1 MALSFVL
8 VPSGNSSVMSTA
20 TTVPPTFELEGDHAR
35 ATLKRTGRA
44 RLARDSFERF
54 RSADGFSHARGLAF
68 QIMLT
73 VFPALIAVVGL
84 TIDLDQQNLKDLI
97 EQTITGIAPGPAGQV
112 LTDAF
117 KQGSDAASG
126 PSTAVIV
133 GVGAALIAATGAM
146 GQIERGGNR
155 IYGIESDRGT
165 LAKYLT
171 AFVLAVTVG
180 VLIMVAFVTL
190 VAGSAIGEAG
200 SATGWSDNAV
210 TVWNVARW
218 PVVLVLVL
226 GSFSLL
232 FKRAPRRRQPSMS
245 WLISGAI
252 VTVVLWLL
260 FTGGL
265 TLYLAASKEFGN
277 TYGPIA
283 GIIGLLLWSL
293 LTSLAVFLGLA
304 FAAQLEAVRAG
315 VPEPTIE
322 NEAREP
328 TASKEP
334 PEGFPGGSRVMGR
347 G

>member
-1 MALSFVL
+1 M
-8 VPSGNSSVMSTA
+8 GTA
-20 TTVPPTFELEGDHAR
+20 TTVPQTFELEGDDAR
-35 ATLKRTGRA
+35 ATLKSAGRW

-54 RSADGFSHARGLAF
+54 RAADGFSHARALAF

-73 VFPALIAVVGL
+73 AFPALIAVVGL
-84 TIDLDQQNLKDLI
+84 TIDLDQRNVRDLI
-97 EQTITGIAPGPAGQV
+97 EQTIRGIAPGSAGQL

-126 PSTAVIV
+126 PSTATIV
-133 GVGAALIAATGAM
+133 GVAAALVAATGVM

-180 VLIMVAFVTL
+180 ALIMVAFVL
-190 VAGSAIGEAG
+190 FIAGSAIGEAG

-210 TVWNVARW
+210 TIWNIARW
-218 PVVLVLVL
+218 PVVLILVL

-232 FKRAPRRRQPSMS
+232 FKKAPRRRQPSMS

-252 VTVVLWLL
+252 VTVVLWFL

-265 TLYLAASKEFGN
+265 TLYLTASKEFGD

-293 LTSLAVFLGLA
+293 LTSLALFLGLA

-315 VPEPTIE
+315 V
-322 NEAREP
+322 REP
-328 TASKEP
+328 ATENQDREIVSGKIQPATEQARS
-334 PEGFPGGSRVMGR
+334 
-347 G
+347 

>member
-1 MALSFVL
+1 
-8 VPSGNSSVMSTA
+8 MSTA
-20 TTVPPTFELEGDHAR
+20 TTVPQTFELEGDHAR
-35 ATLKRTGRA
+35 TTLKSTGRG

-54 RSADGFSHARGLAF
+54 RAADGFSHARGLAF

-73 VFPALIAVVGL
+73 AFPALIAVVGL

-97 EQTITGIAPGPAGQV
+97 QQTITGIAPGPAGQI

-133 GVGAALIAATGAM
+133 GAAAALIAAAGAM

-171 AFVLAVTVG
+171 ALVLAVTVG
-180 VLIMVAFVTL
+180 VLIMVAFVL
-190 VAGSAIGEAG
+190 LIAGSAIGEAG

-218 PVVLVLVL
+218 PAVLILAL
-226 GSFSLL
+226 ASFSLL
-232 FKRAPRRRQPSMS
+232 FKKAPRRRQPSMS

-265 TLYLAASKEFGN
+265 TLYLAASKEFGS

-315 VPEPTIE
+315 VREPATE
-322 NEAREP
+322 NEAREM
-328 TASKEP
+328 TAIERA
-334 PEGFPGGSRVMGR
+334 PGNQPR
-347 G
+347 GLSPDAQ

>member
-1 MALSFVL
+1 
-8 VPSGNSSVMSTA
+8 MSTA
-20 TTVPPTFELEGDHAR
+20 TPVPQTFELEGDDAR
-35 ATLKRTGRA
+35 ATLKSTGRW

-54 RSADGFSHARGLAF
+54 RAADGFSHSRGLAF

-73 VFPALIAVVGL
+73 AFPALIAIVGL

-97 EQTITGIAPGPAGQV
+97 QETISGIAPGPAGQI

-133 GVGAALIAATGAM
+133 GVAAALIAASGAM

-155 IYGIESDRGT
+155 IYGIESDRGA
-165 LAKYLT
+165 LAKYTT
-171 AFVLAVTVG
+171 ALVLAVTVG
-180 VLIMVAFVTL
+180 ALIMVAFVL
-190 VAGSAIGEAG
+190 FVAGSAIGDAG
-200 SATGWSDNAV
+200 SSTGWSDNAV
-210 TVWNVARW
+210 TIWNIARW
-218 PVVLVLVL
+218 PAVLILAL

-232 FKRAPRRRQPSMS
+232 FKKAPRRRQPSMS

-252 VTVVLWLL
+252 VTVVLWFL
-260 FTGGL
+260 FTGAL
-265 TLYLAASKEFGN
+265 TLYLTASQEFGN
-277 TYGPIA
+277 TYGPLA

-315 VPEPTIE
+315 IHEPATE
-322 NEAREP
+322 NEGREMDGATNQP
-328 TASKEP
+328 VSSGQA
-334 PEGFPGGSRVMGR
+334 GL
-347 G
+347 

>member
-1 MALSFVL
+1 
-8 VPSGNSSVMSTA
+8 MSTA
-20 TTVPPTFELEGDHAR
+20 TTVPQTFELEGDDAR
-35 ATLKRTGRA
+35 ATLKSTGRW

-54 RSADGFSHARGLAF
+54 RAADGFSHARALAF

-73 VFPALIAVVGL
+73 AFPALIAVVGL
-84 TIDLDQQNLKDLI
+84 TIDLDQQNVRDLI
-97 EQTITGIAPGPAGQV
+97 EQTIRGIAPGSVSQI

-126 PSTAVIV
+126 PSTATIV
-133 GVGAALIAATGAM
+133 GVAAALIAATGAM

-155 IYGIESDRGT
+155 IYGIQSDRGM

-171 AFVLAVTVG
+171 AFVLAASVG
-180 VLIMVAFVTL
+180 ALIMVAFVL
-190 VAGSAIGEAG
+190 FVAGSAIGNAG
-200 SATGWSDNAV
+200 SATGWSDTAV

-218 PVVLVLVL
+218 PVVLILVL
-226 GSFSLL
+226 GGFSLL
-232 FKRAPRRRQPSMS
+232 FKKAPRRRQPSMS

-252 VTVVLWLL
+252 VTVALWSL

-277 TYGPIA
+277 TYGPLA

-293 LTSLAVFLGLA
+293 LSSLAVFLGLA

-315 VPEPTIE
+315 VREPATE
-322 NEAREP
+322 HEAREM
-328 TASKEP
+328 SSLKEP
-334 PEGFPGGSRVMGR
+334 PESNPGVLS
-347 G
+347 

>member
-1 MALSFVL
+1 
-8 VPSGNSSVMSTA
+8 MSTA
-20 TTVPPTFELEGDHAR
+20 TTVPQTFELEGDDAR
-35 ATLKRTGRA
+35 ATLKSAGRW
-44 RLARDSFERF
+44 RLSRDSFERF
-54 RSADGFSHARGLAF
+54 RAADGFSHARALAF

-73 VFPALIAVVGL
+73 AFPALIAVVGL
-84 TIDLDQQNLKDLI
+84 TIDLDQRNVRDLI
-97 EQTITGIAPGPAGQV
+97 EQTIRGIAPGSAGQL

-126 PSTAVIV
+126 PSTATIV
-133 GVGAALIAATGAM
+133 GVAAALVAATGVM

-180 VLIMVAFVTL
+180 ALIMVAFVL
-190 VAGSAIGEAG
+190 FIAGSAIGEAG

-210 TVWNVARW
+210 TIWNIARW
-218 PVVLVLVL
+218 PVVLILVL

-232 FKRAPRRRQPSMS
+232 FKKAPRRRQPSMS

-252 VTVVLWLL
+252 VTVVLWFL

-265 TLYLAASKEFGN
+265 TLYLTASKEFGD

-293 LTSLAVFLGLA
+293 LTSLALFLGLA

-315 VPEPTIE
+315 V
-322 NEAREP
+322 REP
-328 TASKEP
+328 ATENQDREIVSGKIQPATEQARS
-334 PEGFPGGSRVMGR
+334 
-347 G
+347 

>member
-1 MALSFVL
+1 
-8 VPSGNSSVMSTA
+8 MSTA

-35 ATLKRTGRA
+35 ATLKNTGRG

-54 RSADGFSHARGLAF
+54 RAADGFSHARGLAF

-73 VFPALIAVVGL
+73 VFPALIAFVGL
-84 TIDLDQQNLKDLI
+84 TIDLDQQNLKDLV
-97 EQTITGIAPGPAGQV
+97 EQTITGIAPGPAGQL

-117 KQGSDAASG
+117 DQGSDAASG
-126 PSTAVIV
+126 PSTAVII
-133 GVGAALIAATGAM
+133 GVVAALIAATGAM

-165 LAKYLT
+165 FAKYVI
-171 AFVLAVTVG
+171 AFVLAITVG
-180 VLIMVAFVTL
+180 VLIMVAFVL
-190 VAGSAIGEAG
+190 LIAGSAIAEAG

-210 TVWNVARW
+210 TVWNIARW
-218 PVVLVLVL
+218 PVVLILVL
-226 GSFSLL
+226 AGFSLL

-260 FTGGL
+260 FTAGL

-283 GIIGLLLWSL
+283 GIIGLLLWAL

-315 VPEPTIE
+315 VGEPATE
-322 NEAREP
+322 NEARDEV
-328 TASKEP
+328 TALKSPREAV
-334 PEGFPGGSRVMGR
+334 PGALN
-347 G
+347 